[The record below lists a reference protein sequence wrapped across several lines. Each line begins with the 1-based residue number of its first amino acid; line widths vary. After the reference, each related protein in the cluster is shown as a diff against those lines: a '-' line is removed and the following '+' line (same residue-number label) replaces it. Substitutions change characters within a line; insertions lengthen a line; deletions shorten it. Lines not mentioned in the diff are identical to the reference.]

1 METEC
6 ASAGSSN
13 LRRNHLEN
21 DNQQPATASAAYANA
36 NAIHTTNNPIPRNG
50 GIEAIEQMSLYFFI
64 PLQFN
69 EQKTETANAKM
80 SPITLLSS
88 V

>member
-13 LRRNHLEN
+13 LRRDHLEN
-21 DNQQPATASAAYANA
+21 DNQQPATSAAYTNA
-36 NAIHTTNNPIPRNG
+36 NAIQTTNNPIPRNG

>member
-6 ASAGSSN
+6 SAAGNSN

-21 DNQQPATASAAYANA
+21 DQQPTASSTAYANA

-69 EQKTETANAKM
+69 EQKTANAKM
-80 SPITLLSS
+80 SPIKLLSS